1 VTHRLTVIQCPSVDQ
16 AMTFKHEPCT
26 REACTFWK
34 GHCTAATDTEE
45 AYAAVLDR
53 DPDPGD
59 CPLAPSCRWH
69 VQAVQH
75 GQTKC
80 VVRRLGMICEHQGGD
95 WNTFEMAEPEE
106 WLEFSDAP
114 V

>member
-1 VTHRLTVIQCPSVDQ
+1 MEQNLQLT
-16 AMTFKHEPCT
+16 HEPCT
-26 REACTFWK
+26 HKACVFWK
-34 GHCTAATDTEE
+34 QDRCSAAIDTEE

-59 CPLAPSCRWH
+59 CSLAPSCRWH
-69 VQAVQH
+69 VQAVNN

-80 VVRRLGMICEHQGGD
+80 VVRRLGMLCEHQGGD
-95 WNTFEMAEPEE
+95 WNTFGMASPEE
-106 WLEFSDAP
+106 WLEFYQDP